1 MQLPVH
7 TWACLGR
14 EKRRKFRFPR
24 DALSRY
30 QCQMMR
36 SRDLEPLAE
45 RVKLEGIDGVERLSA
60 AEKWLKSR
68 WIMRASS

>member
-1 MQLPVH
+1 
-7 TWACLGR
+7 
-14 EKRRKFRFPR
+14 
-24 DALSRY
+24 
-30 QCQMMR
+30 MMR

-45 RVKLEGIDGVERLSA
+45 RVKLEGIEGVERLSA